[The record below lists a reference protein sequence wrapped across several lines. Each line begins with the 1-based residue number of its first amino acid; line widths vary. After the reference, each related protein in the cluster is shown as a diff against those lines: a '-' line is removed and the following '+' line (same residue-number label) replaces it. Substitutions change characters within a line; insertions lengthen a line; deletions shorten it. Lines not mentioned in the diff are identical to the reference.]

1 MTHMSA
7 PTERTTAEDAVAVPP
22 TPVTGPSSPEK
33 PRSWQVTDGYTR
45 APARGMLRAVGMGDE
60 DFAKAQIGIASSWN
74 EITPCNLSLD
84 RLAKASKE
92 GVHAGGGYPMEF
104 GTISVSDGISM
115 GHEGMHYSLVSREV
129 IADSV
134 ETVMQAERLDG
145 SVLLAG
151 CDKSLPGM
159 LMAAARL
166 DLASVF
172 LYAGSIMPGVARFK
186 DGTEREVTLIDAFE
200 GVGACARG
208 TITEDDLDVIERAI
222 CPGEGAC
229 GGMYTANTM
238 ACIGEALGL
247 SLPGSAAPPSA
258 DRRRDY
264 YAHKSGEA
272 VVELLRK
279 GITTRDILTREAF
292 ENAIAVTMAFGGS
305 TNAVLHLLAIARE
318 AEVDLK
324 LEDFNRIGD
333 KVPHL
338 GDLKPFGQ
346 HVMVDVDR
354 VGGVPVVM
362 RALLDA
368 GLLHG
373 DCLTVTGKT
382 VAENLAEINPPD
394 IDGKIIRTLDN
405 PIHHNGGIA
414 VLRGSLAPEGAVV
427 KSAGFDAEIFEGRA
441 RVFER
446 EQQALK
452 ALEEGKIQSG
462 DVVVIRY
469 EGPKGGP
476 GMREMLAITGAIKG
490 AGLGKDVLLITDGRF
505 SGGTTGL
512 CIGHIAPEAVD
523 GGPIAFIADGDTIRV
538 DIAGRTIDLQVDEAE
553 LETRR
558 ASPDWQPLAPYVTTG
573 VLGKYAKLVRSA
585 AEGAYCG

>member
-1 MTHMSA
+1 MS
-7 PTERTTAEDAVAVPP
+7 PDM
-22 TPVTGPSSPEK
+22 K
-33 PRSWQVTDGYTR
+33 PRSRQVTDGIDAT
-45 APARGMLRAVGMGDE
+45 ASRGMLRAVGMGDADWE
-60 DFAKAQIGIASSWN
+60 KPQIGIASSWN

-84 RLAKASKE
+84 RLAQDCKE
-92 GVHAGGGYPMEF
+92 GVHAGGGYPLQF

-115 GHEGMHYSLVSREV
+115 GHVGMHFSLVSREV

-172 LYAGSIMPGVARFK
+172 LYAGTIAPGWVK
-186 DGTEREVTLIDAFE
+186 LTDGTEKDVTLIDAFE
-200 GVGACARG
+200 AVGACKAGLMGR
-208 TITEDDLDVIERAI
+208 TDLDRIERAI

-238 ACIGEALGL
+238 ASVAEALGM

-258 DRRRDY
+258 DRRRDQF
-264 YAHKSGEA
+264 AHRSGEA
-272 VVELLRK
+272 VVEMLRQ
-279 GITTRDILTREAF
+279 GITARDVLTKEAF
-292 ENAIAVTMAFGGS
+292 ENAVTVLMALGGS
-305 TNAVLHLLAIARE
+305 TNAVLHLLAIAHE
-318 AEVDLK
+318 AEVELT

-333 KVPHL
+333 RVPHL
-338 GDLKPFGQ
+338 ADLKPFGRY
-346 HVMVDVDR
+346 VMNDVDR
-354 VGGVPVVM
+354 HGGIPVVM
-362 RALLDA
+362 KALLDA

-373 DCLTVTGKT
+373 DALTVTGRT
-382 VAENLAEINPPD
+382 VAENLAALDPGPL
-394 IDGKIIRTLDN
+394 DGDVIRTLDN
-405 PIHHNGGIA
+405 PIHRTGGIT
-414 VLRGSLAPEGAVV
+414 VLHGSLAPEGAVV
-427 KSAGFDAEIFEGRA
+427 KSAGFDAEVFEGPA

-446 EQQALK
+446 EQAAMD
-452 ALEEGKIQSG
+452 ALEAGEITAG
-462 DVVVIRY
+462 DVLVIRY

-490 AGLGKDVLLITDGRF
+490 AGLGKDVLLLTDGRF

-523 GGPIAFIADGDTIRV
+523 AGPVAFLRDGDRIRV
-538 DIAGRTIDLQVDEAE
+538 DLAARSLDLLVDAE
-553 LETRR
+553 ELAQRR
-558 ASPDWQPLAPYVTTG
+558 SGWAPLRPQYEGG
-573 VLGKYAKLVRSA
+573 VLGKYVKLVRSA
-585 AEGAYCG
+585 SLGAVTG